1 MSMCELPSTGK
12 LFGSNMS
19 FYIEGFRGQ
28 GGEAVRLKQ
37 IAQNRE
43 LFEFAEKCSG
53 LAMQTTTLLPNT
65 KGSHSIAVGL
75 FFARCVSHFQ
85 AAINLAAGGMT
96 VEALVI
102 CRGLVE
108 TAFVMCALSENAVT
122 LEELVSHDDAIRVK
136 MANVFLKANSY
147 ANVEPFEERLEEF
160 VAGKKGGV
168 EISLYEFAKRGNA
181 LALYDGL
188 YRHLSHF
195 AAHPSISA
203 VDAYI
208 VATPIGHRAK
218 FTPLVDYTSRAILS
232 ACAGIL
238 ICCFA
243 SDKAG
248 IRTPQTN
255 VSGTQLWNEYEIL
268 YAAYDPWK

>member
-1 MSMCELPSTGK
+1 
-12 LFGSNMS
+12 MS
-19 FYIEGFRGQ
+19 FDIDGFSGP
-28 GGEAVRLKQ
+28 GGEAVRLQ
-37 IAQNRE
+37 QMVQHRA
-43 LFEFAEKCSG
+43 LFDFAEKCSR
-53 LAMQTTTLLPNT
+53 LAMQTAALLPDV
-65 KGSHSIAVGL
+65 KGSRAIAVGL

-85 AAINLAAGGMT
+85 AAINLSAGGMT

-108 TAFVMCALSENAVT
+108 TSFVMCALSENAVT
-122 LEELVSHDDAIRVK
+122 LEELVSHDDAIRAK
-136 MANVFLKANSY
+136 MANSFLTTNSY
-147 ANVEPFEERLEEF
+147 ANVKPFEKRLKEL
-160 VAGKKGGV
+160 VAEKKGGA
-168 EISLYEFAKRGNA
+168 EISLYHLAKKGNA

-195 AAHPSISA
+195 AAHPSVSS

-208 VATPIGHRAK
+208 VASPAGHRAK
-218 FTPLVDYTSRAILS
+218 FMPLLDYTSRAILS
-232 ACAGIL
+232 ACAGVL

-255 VSGTQLWNEYEIL
+255 ASGTQLWDEYEEL
-268 YAAYDPWK
+268 YAAYDPWA

>member
-1 MSMCELPSTGK
+1 
-12 LFGSNMS
+12 MS
-19 FYIEGFRGQ
+19 FDIDGFGGQ
-28 GGEAVRLKQ
+28 GGEAVRRQ
-37 IAQNRE
+37 QMAQHRE
-43 LFEFAEKCSG
+43 LFDFAEKCSG
-53 LAMQTTTLLPNT
+53 LAMQTTALLPDA
-65 KGSHSIAVGL
+65 KGSHSIAVSM

-147 ANVEPFEERLEEF
+147 PNVKPFEKRLEEF
-160 VAGKKGGV
+160 VADKKGGA
-168 EISLYEFAKRGNA
+168 EISLHDFARKGNA
-181 LALYDGL
+181 MALYDGL

-195 AAHPSISA
+195 AAHPSVSA

-208 VATPIGHRAK
+208 ISTPAGHRAK
-218 FTPLVDYTSRAILS
+218 FIPLIDYTSRAILS

-238 ICCFA
+238 VCCFA

-255 VSGTQLWNEYEIL
+255 ASGTQLWAEYETL
-268 YAAYDPWK
+268 YAAYDPW